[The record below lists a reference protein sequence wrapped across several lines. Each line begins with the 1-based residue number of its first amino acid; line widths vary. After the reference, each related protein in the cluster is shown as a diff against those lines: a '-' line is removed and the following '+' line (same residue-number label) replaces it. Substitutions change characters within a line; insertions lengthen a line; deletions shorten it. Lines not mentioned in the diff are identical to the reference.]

1 MANLLESNPNISIK
15 RSHLN
20 LFENIPGN
28 EDNSNSS
35 QVKHTKH
42 TKCVLPTCQVFSVF
56 LLLMS
61 PLSLQLLRKR
71 ILKEE
76 EEL

>member
-35 QVKHTKH
+35 QVKFHEMASRY
-42 TKCVLPTCQVFSVF
+42 CADDQYS
-56 LLLMS
+56 
-61 PLSLQLLRKR
+61 
-71 ILKEE
+71 EE
-76 EEL
+76 TEDNNQ